1 MFIPTIIIGLI
12 GGLLGA
18 VFTILHLKMTRGR
31 KRLLANIQSEW
42 LQKILRIFEPAVIIV
57 RKLYEETNSNYC
69 REITFIY
76 KYNAFKLL
84 FILFYMCMQIFGFKL
99 RNLCKNLEILIYF
112 HVSEQK
118 CYCWCENVFWGKKR

>member
-84 FILFYMCMQIFGFKL
+84 FILLYKCMQIFGFKL

-118 CYCWCENVFWGKKR
+118 CYC